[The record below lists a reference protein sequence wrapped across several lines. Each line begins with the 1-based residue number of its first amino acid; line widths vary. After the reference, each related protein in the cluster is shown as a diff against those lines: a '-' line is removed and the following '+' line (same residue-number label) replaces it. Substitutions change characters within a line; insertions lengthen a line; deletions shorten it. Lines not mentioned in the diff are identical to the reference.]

1 MLHNEK
7 ELVKSLKCD
16 ELCSISEKK
25 ELNKKLRDKRIKKLA
40 EKEMDANFCPP
51 CHETNEELD

>member
-7 ELVKSLKCD
+7 ELVKELSCD
-16 ELCSISEKK
+16 ELCLISEKK
-25 ELNKKLRDKRIKKLA
+25 ELNRRLKDKRVKKLA

-51 CHETNEELD
+51 CHKDEEID

>member
-1 MLHNEK
+1 
-7 ELVKSLKCD
+7 LKCD

-51 CHETNEELD
+51 CHEKNEELD